1 MFYEIEQVTK
11 RLIFYYVYIRI
22 IKRSSY
28 KYKHYPDYSNIR
40 GKGCLFKQNKYI
52 LFLIPV
58 YRDIEYGNLLINDLF
73 KMTNKR
79 GISLFR
85 NIY

>member
-28 KYKHYPDYSNIR
+28 KYKHYPDYSNI
-40 GKGCLFKQNKYI
+40 GSKGYLFKQNKYI
-52 LFLIPV
+52 LFSIPV
-58 YRDIEYGNLLINDLF
+58 YRDIECENLLINDLF